1 MKSGKLWRIK
11 NVKRSNDR
19 YKVPIELEEFR
30 DLSEE
35 ELVELTKSPREI
47 DIIDD
52 DPPDVCPDLRDLFN
66 DAKAFVHQEQKEQV
80 NSDPLTDEEKAQI
93 SKKIPPCVRYV
104 LTACPTTDKTNFNKL
119 GLNLCKYFVMAGS
132 DLQGSIKAATA
143 FLEKYPHSA
152 TYPTKEARLK
162 HWREL
167 FIYLSGEP
175 DSDFNCSYMKGM
187 GFPGSQCHK
196 VRKYPITA

>member
-1 MKSGKLWRIK
+1 MSGKKGIHIEGEAEIFGAEDGDTHLPKIYKRIAAELKTAFDLLSLDMSIYNMMSGKLWRIK

-35 ELVELTKSPREI
+35 ELIELTKAPRKI
-47 DIIDD
+47 AVIDD
-52 DPPDVCPDLRDLFN
+52 GPPDVCPDLRDLFN

-119 GLNLCKYFVMAGS
+119 VLNLCKYFVTAGS

-143 FLEKYPHSA
+143 FL
-152 TYPTKEARLK
+152 
-162 HWREL
+162 
-167 FIYLSGEP
+167 
-175 DSDFNCSYMKGM
+175 
-187 GFPGSQCHK
+187 
-196 VRKYPITA
+196 